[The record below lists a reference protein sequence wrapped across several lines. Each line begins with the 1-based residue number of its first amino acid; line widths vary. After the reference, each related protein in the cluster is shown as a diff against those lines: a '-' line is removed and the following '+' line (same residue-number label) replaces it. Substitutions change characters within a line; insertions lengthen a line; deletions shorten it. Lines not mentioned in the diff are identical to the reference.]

1 MPQTTTSIN
10 GAAAT
15 VSIKVAA
22 GSYVDIS
29 GSTQS
34 VDAVTAT
41 VLNSEAYTLDGANS
55 IVYVGKFEPVEVTV
69 NVLYTETT
77 TTEAYMIISAAFAA
91 KSAVQLK
98 WVPRGAASGA
108 NTIETMATGYITSLD
123 FPAVDA
129 SSADALMASFVV
141 KAPGITYT
149 DVT

>member
-15 VSIKVAA
+15 ISIKVAA

-34 VDAVTAT
+34 VDAATAT
-41 VLNSEAYTLDGANS
+41 VLNSEAYTLDGSNS

>member
-1 MPQTTTSIN
+1 MAQTTASIN

-15 VSIKVAA
+15 VSLKVGA

-34 VDAVTAT
+34 VDAATAT
-41 VLNSEAYTLDGANS
+41 VMNSEAYTLDGSNS
-55 IVYVGKFEPVEVTV
+55 IVYVGKFEPIEVTV
-69 NVLYTETT
+69 NILYTETAA
-77 TTEAYMIISAAFAA
+77 TEGFILVQDAF
-91 KSAVQLK
+91 KNKTAVQLK

-108 NTIETMATGYITSLD
+108 NTIETMATGYITSMD

-141 KAPGITYT
+141 KCPGITYT
-149 DVT
+149 EVA